1 MIKKTLKFEDLDGNP
16 VEKDYYFHLTK
27 AEVAEMQLSTADGLA
42 ENLRAIVATKDG
54 ALIMATF
61 KKLILDTVGVRSE
74 DGLSFLKSAEIRQAF
89 EFSEAYSA
97 LFMEMVTQPDAAL
110 EFIKGVMPKDLL
122 AKADLSELEKLAAE
136 AKIPEEKSGLV
147 VEVAR
152 KEIGDMSMEELR
164 AALAGRTE
172 VVVKE

>member
-1 MIKKTLKFEDLDGNP
+1 MIKKTLRFEDLDGNP
-16 VEKDYYFHLTK
+16 VEKEYYFHLTK
-27 AEVAEMQLSTADGLA
+27 AELAEMQLSTADGLA

-74 DGLSFLKSAEIRQAF
+74 DGLSFVKTPEIRQAF

-97 LFMEMVTQPDAAL
+97 LFMEMVTTPNFAL

-122 AKADLSELEKLAAE
+122 SKADLSELE
-136 AKIPEEKSGLV
+136 EK
-147 VEVAR
+147 A
-152 KEIGDMSMEELR
+152 KEINLQKETPGKEISEMTTEELR
-164 AALAGRTE
+164 AALEARSE
-172 VVVKE
+172 V